1 MTEEQIQFI
10 GGSLMMLHLA
20 TQTGGEWN
28 IEYRGRACKMM
39 GIPDLPSGT
48 SWAEVN
54 DIVIPRIIELFD
66 KTRDV
71 VEG

>member
-10 GGSLMMLHLA
+10 GGSLMLLHLH
-20 TQTGGEWN
+20 TQPTN
-28 IEYRGRACKMM
+28 RPIEQSMRACKMM
-39 GIPDLPSGT
+39 GIENVPLRT
-48 SWAEVN
+48 SYAELN
-54 DIVIPRIIELFD
+54 KMIIPKIIELFD